1 MAVRMNYNAAA
12 ENTRRNLL
20 REERKLPH
28 DGSVERTK
36 KLTPAEHRRRIELQQ
51 RKDPRLKCCMKR
63 TTSDANP

>member
-1 MAVRMNYNAAA
+1 MAVRMSYNAAA

-28 DGSVERTK
+28 DGSAERTK

-51 RKDPRLKCCMKR
+51 RKDPRFKMLYE
-63 TTSDANP
+63 DGDL

>member
-28 DGSVERTK
+28 DGSAERTK

-51 RKDPRLKCCMKR
+51 RKDPRWKILEE
-63 TTSDANP
+63 DYL